1 MFTLPLIVY
10 VVAMF
15 AASVYFAGRQKSLE
29 DFVLARRSVT
39 LLPLVLTAWVA
50 NFGGGLVIWTGG
62 FYRFGLNWFWIPF
75 GFVISIVVANVILT
89 RRIREV
95 GQFTLPD
102 LLYVRYGNAPKAVAS
117 LLSIVIG
124 TLALGFKILAFAGVL
139 SVFTNVPLHN
149 AVTISAIVFL
159 TLTAFGGLSGMV
171 FTDIAQGLLI
181 LFGLFMA
188 AWVVVAQAGGAVM
201 MWTRLPVESK
211 QLQQL
216 NWSGNAI
223 GDTLAVFGTIASSQ
237 VLFQKIL
244 AARDTQTAKKMMNWL
259 VPIFFVTYLL
269 LWTLGSA
276 ARVLLGSG
284 LRAETVIGQLI
295 RIHLPWG
302 LALLLAATFLGVM
315 TTSANAVLLGLGSNV
330 ARDFYQPLARRF
342 QWRDRSVVVA
352 RTAIV
357 ISAFT
362 ALAVAV
368 WFGDVVHLM
377 LLCFWVSASA
387 FFVPLY
393 GGYLWQRPNS
403 AAALASMVIG
413 VVGVILADSHLL
425 PWNLH
430 PAVSGM
436 GFSLFAFVAC
446 GLLVSPKGRAIG
458 SAPVVVTAQSA
469 ITSRIT

>member
-10 VVAMF
+10 LVAMF
-15 AASVYFAGRQKSLE
+15 AASLYFAGRQKSFE
-29 DFVLARRSVT
+29 DFVLAQRSVT

-50 NFGGGLVIWTGG
+50 NFGGGALVGWTGG

-75 GFVISIVVANVILT
+75 GFVTALVVANVILT

-102 LLYVRYGNAPKAVAS
+102 LLYIRYGNAPRTVAS

-139 SVFTNVPLHN
+139 SVFTNVPLHG
-149 AVTISAIVFL
+149 AIIISAIVFFI
-159 TLTAFGGLSGMV
+159 LTAFGGLSGMV
-171 FTDIAQGLLI
+171 LTDIAQGILI
-181 LFGLFMA
+181 FVGLITA
-188 AWVVVAQAGGAVM
+188 ACLVIAQAGGTVM
-201 MWTRLPVESK
+201 MWTRLPVASK

-223 GDTLAVFGTIASSQ
+223 GDTLAIFGTIASSQ

-244 AARDTQTAKKMMNWL
+244 AARDTRTAKNMMNWL
-259 VPIFFVTYLL
+259 VPIFLVTYLL
-269 LWTLGSA
+269 LWILGSA
-276 ARVLLGSG
+276 ARVLLGPG

-302 LALLLAATFLGVM
+302 IALLLAATFLGVM

-330 ARDFYQPLARRF
+330 ARDLYQPLARRF
-342 QWRDRSVVVA
+342 HWRDRSVIVA
-352 RTAIV
+352 RTAIA
-357 ISAFT
+357 ITAFT

-368 WFGDVVHLM
+368 WFGDVVRLM
-377 LLCFWVSASA
+377 LLCFWTAGSA

-436 GFSLFAFVAC
+436 GLSLVAFIAG
-446 GLLVSPKGRAIG
+446 GLLVLRKG
-458 SAPVVVTAQSA
+458 Q
-469 ITSRIT
+469 